1 MRQLQTKKSDY
12 IAYAEWNGDGP
23 TGPIPPDNTYLFV
36 DVTDVPEAKLGGT
49 YNPVDNTWSAPP
61 APVTV
66 LRIKK
71 TDFINILTPTE
82 YVAMLGP
89 QTDSTM
95 SWGVGLYDAASDPFL
110 TEDPRVK
117 QMLDYSASIG
127 DITQVRADEIYA
139 AMIAV
144 SVSFSPSA

>member
-1 MRQLQTKKSDY
+1 MRQLQMTTASLV
-12 IAYAEWNGDGP
+12 AYSEWEGVAPGP
-23 TGPIPPDNTYLFV
+23 VEPDNTYLFV
-36 DVTDVPEAKLGGT
+36 NVTDDPSATVGDT
-49 YNPVDNTWSAPP
+49 YDPATETWTAPP
-61 APVTV
+61 PPVTV
-66 LRIKK
+66 LRVKK

-89 QTDSTM
+89 QTDATM
-95 SWGVGLYDAASDPFL
+95 AWGVGLYDAASDPFL

>member
-12 IAYAEWNGDGP
+12 IAYSEWNGDGP
-23 TGPIPPDNTYLFV
+23 TGPIAPDDSFCFV
-36 DVTDVPEAKLGGT
+36 DVTDTPDAKLGGT
-49 YNPVDNTWSAPP
+49 YNPADDSWSAPP
-61 APVTV
+61 QPATV

-71 TDFINILTPTE
+71 TDFLNILTPDE

-95 SWGVGLYDAASDPFL
+95 AWGVGLYDAATDPFL
-110 TEDPRVK
+110 TEDPRVE
-117 QMLDYSASIG
+117 QMLNYSASIG
-127 DITQVRADEIYA
+127 DITQERADEIYA

-144 SVSFSPSA
+144 SVSYPA

>member
-1 MRQLQTKKSDY
+1 MRQLQVGTSDY
-12 IAYAEWNGDGP
+12 VAQAEWEGKPPGP
-23 TGPIPPDNTYLFV
+23 VAPDDTYLFV
-36 DVTDVPEAKLGGT
+36 DVTDDSSAQVGDT
-49 YNPVDNTWSAPP
+49 YDPATETWTPAPP
-61 APVTV
+61 PVSV

-71 TDFINILTPTE
+71 TDFLNILTPDE

-89 QTDSTM
+89 QTDATM
-95 SWGVGLYDAASDPFL
+95 AWGVGLYDAASDPFL